1 MKLASHNTVTY
12 LPIKQWYLRPFTF
25 MARCQ
30 SRSYI
35 MQYKLGARF
44 FDIRVRFDK
53 NGKPYC
59 AHGLAAYDIDPIS
72 IINELEILAYDEE
85 EIYIRLLLESTS
97 KRNAEF
103 QEKCFAHFC
112 ERIDER
118 LERIETFFNDSTNII
133 LCGGQTKRDWHTVY
147 DFKNPLPP
155 IIELYASAPKQ
166 RNPLWKI
173 CPYLYRKYITRKLET
188 SELAMRKD
196 LLLMIDFI

>member
-35 MQYKLGARF
+35 EQYKLGARF

-59 AHGLAAYDIDPIS
+59 AHGLAAYDIDPFR
-72 IINELEILAYDEE
+72 IIGELGILADRDEE
-85 EIYIRLLLESTS
+85 KIYIRLLLESTS
-97 KRNAEF
+97 KRNADF
-103 QEKCFAHFC
+103 QEDFFYGFC
-112 ERIDER
+112 KYLDRFYRNSEY
-118 LERIETFFNDSTNII
+118 LI

-147 DFKNPLPP
+147 DFNTSLPP
-155 IIELYASAPKQ
+155 IVELYASAPKQ

-173 CPYLYRKYITRKLET
+173 CPYLYRKYITRKLEQA
-188 SELAMRKD
+188 ELAMRKD
-196 LLLMIDFI
+196 FSLMIDFI

>member
-35 MQYKLGARF
+35 KQYKRCARF

-59 AHGLAAYDIDPIS
+59 AHGLAAYDINPFR
-72 IINELEILAYDEE
+72 IIGKLEKLAYIDDEK
-85 EIYIRLLLESTS
+85 IYIRLLLESTS
-97 KRNAEF
+97 KRNADF
-103 QEKCFAHFC
+103 QEQLFKYHC
-112 ERIDER
+112 ERMEKG
-118 LERIETFFNDSTNII
+118 FQNSTNII

-155 IIELYASAPKQ
+155 IIELYASAPAQ

-173 CPYLYRKYITRKLET
+173 CPYLYRKYITRKIVT
-188 SELAMRKD
+188 SEFAMRKD

>member
-1 MKLASHNTVTY
+1 MKLASHNTATY

-30 SRSYI
+30 SRSHI

-44 FDIRVRFDK
+44 FDIRVHFDK

-59 AHGLAAYDIDPIS
+59 AHGLAAFDIDPS
-72 IINELEILAYDEE
+72 DIILELVFSAFIDEE

-103 QEKCFAHFC
+103 QETCFAHFC
-112 ERIDER
+112 ERMDNFWR
-118 LERIETFFNDSTNII
+118 FSSSII

-166 RNPLWKI
+166 RNPLWKL
-173 CPYLYRKYITRKLET
+173 CPYLYRKYIARKLET
-188 SELAMRKD
+188 SELATRKD

>member
-30 SRSYI
+30 SRSHI
-35 MQYKLGARF
+35 EQYKRGARF

-59 AHGLAAYDIDPIS
+59 AHGLAAYDINPFR
-72 IINELEILAYDEE
+72 IIIKLEKRAYIDEE
-85 EIYIRLLLESTS
+85 KIYIRLLLESTS
-97 KRNAEF
+97 KRNADF
-103 QEKCFAHFC
+103 QETCFAHFC
-112 ERIDER
+112 ERIDKHWR
-118 LERIETFFNDSTNII
+118 FSSSII

-147 DFKNPLPP
+147 DFKTTLPP

-188 SELAMRKD
+188 SELATRKD

>member
-59 AHGLAAYDIDPIS
+59 AHGLAAYDINPS
-72 IINELEILAYDEE
+72 RIIGKLEKRAFMDDE

-97 KRNAEF
+97 KRNADF
-103 QEKCFAHFC
+103 QERCFKNFC
-112 ERIDER
+112 ERMER
-118 LERIETFFNDSTNII
+118 LYSFPHFFSTNII
-133 LCGGQTKRDWHTVY
+133 FCGGQTKRDWHTVY

-155 IIELYASAPKQ
+155 IVELYASAPKQ

-188 SELAMRKD
+188 SELATRKD